1 MYIDGF
7 YLLNI
12 TLTSNWVLID
22 SLQIISGLEEFV
34 RLFFRC
40 FHFFCTFALDS
51 PSLRKR
57 CCFSLGMRRRLN
69 TDGESRTMVTGV
81 YNCLVCNDIQ
91 SFAGLIIISML

>member
-1 MYIDGF
+1 MYIGGF

-22 SLQIISGLEEFV
+22 SLQFISGLEEFV

-57 CCFSLGMRRRLN
+57 CPMFLPPILLIHTPILCNRDKLGIIY
-69 TDGESRTMVTGV
+69 V
-81 YNCLVCNDIQ
+81 YHCD
-91 SFAGLIIISML
+91 